1 MRLGDHPDD
10 ADDRALFPCVIEE
23 RLLALLHGA
32 QVIPGREVA
41 DACPLRPVT
50 PFRDLLGPRP
60 IVGLGLQEPMCHST
74 PSSLPRAERWRF
86 LTGRDSLT
94 GGEARGECGQ
104 EDTDA

>member
-1 MRLGDHPDD
+1 MRLRDHPDD

-32 QVIPGREVA
+32 QVVLGREVA

-60 IVGLGLQEPMCHST
+60 IVRLGLQEPMCHGILSSFPQAGSQGIRAAAIG
-74 PSSLPRAERWRF
+74 PSGSDAPPRFAEP
-86 LTGRDSLT
+86 
-94 GGEARGECGQ
+94 
-104 EDTDA
+104 